1 HVHLEIFKRALNLG
15 NKKIN
20 SETKSFVG
28 IDKRKQIKIDGKIKK
43 LIERDKKVMLT
54 TTRSSYPFVPD
65 KGSGDLVIDIS
76 GNKFIDFS
84 SFISVYNLGVNGNYE
99 IREAIK
105 KQTDKLIHGAFTDYY
120 GELPVAFAEKLIE
133 MFPKGFGKV
142 FFSNSGTEANEAAL
156 KFSKIFT
163 KRQYTLS
170 FYSAFHGRT
179 MGSLG
184 LTASK
189 SSQRE
194 RFGPFNSNIHVPYAY
209 CYRCPFGKEYP
220 SCGMACVDYT
230 KKNVLEKETSG
241 KEISSIFIEPIQ
253 GEGGYVV
260 PPKEFIT
267 EIRKLASDNGI
278 LLVADEVQ
286 SGYMRTGKFLALDNF
301 GVEADI
307 YTMAKSIA
315 SGIPM
320 GVTITR
326 SSLGDIPSG
335 SHANTFGG
343 NLIAT
348 AAATASI
355 NYLKKHSSEIKI
367 QIKNSSELIM
377 KRLNEMSELYSII
390 GDIRGIGLMIG
401 IELVIDRKT
410 KEPAVKEREAILN
423 RCFENGLILLPA
435 GQSVIR
441 IIPPITISKKALEE
455 GLNILEEAIKLENKK
470 LHKLA

>member
-1 HVHLEIFKRALNLG
+1 MYLCYYFVVFMKAEI
-15 NKKIN
+15 
-20 SETKSFVG
+20 
-28 IDKRKQIKIDGKIKK
+28 DDKIKK
-43 LIERDKKVMLT
+43 LIERDKKIMLT

-65 KGSGDLVIDIS
+65 KGSGDIITDIS
-76 GNKFIDFS
+76 GNNFIDFS
-84 SFISVYNLGVNGNYE
+84 SFISVYNLGINGNKQ
-99 IREAIK
+99 IRDAIK
-105 KQTDKLIHGAFTDYY
+105 TQTDKLIHGAFTDYY
-120 GELPVAFAEKLIE
+120 GELPVVFAEKLVS

-220 SCGMACVDYT
+220 SCGMACVEYT
-230 KKNVLEKETSG
+230 KKNVLEKETNG
-241 KEISSIFIEPIQ
+241 KEISAIFLEPIQ
-253 GEGGYVV
+253 GEGGYIV
-260 PPKEFIT
+260 PPKEFVM
-267 EIRKLASDNGI
+267 EIRKLADDNGI
-278 LLVADEVQ
+278 LLVSDEVQ

-301 GVEADI
+301 NVEADI

-326 SSLGDIPSG
+326 TSLGDIPAG

-343 NLIAT
+343 NLIAS
-348 AAATASI
+348 AAANASI
-355 NYLKKHSSEIKI
+355 EYLKKHLSEIKL
-367 QIKNSSELIM
+367 QIKNSSETIM
-377 KRLNEMSELYSII
+377 KRLNQMKEKYEII
-390 GDIRGIGLMIG
+390 GDVRGIGLMIG
-401 IELVIDRKT
+401 VELVTNQKT
-410 KEPAVKEREAILN
+410 KEPAIKEREVLLN
-423 RCFENGLILLPA
+423 DCFQNGLILLPA
-435 GQSVIR
+435 GNSVIR
-441 IIPPITISKKALEE
+441 IIPPITISKKHLEE
-455 GLNILEEAIKLENKK
+455 GLDIFEEAIKKENKK

>member
-1 HVHLEIFKRALNLG
+1 MAINIDEKIKNII
-15 NKKIN
+15 NKDKKI
-20 SETKSFVG
+20 
-28 IDKRKQIKIDGKIKK
+28 
-43 LIERDKKVMLT
+43 MLT
-54 TTRSSYPFVPD
+54 TTRSVYPFIPKTGKEDFVE
-65 KGSGDLVIDIS
+65 DIS

-84 SFISVYNLGVNGNYE
+84 TFISVYNMGINGNYE

-105 KQTDKLIHGAFTDYY
+105 KQTDILIHGAFTDFY
-120 GELPVAFAEKLIE
+120 GEKQVNFAEDLLK
-133 MFPKGFGKV
+133 MMPKGFGRV
-142 FFSNSGTEANEAAL
+142 FFSNSGTESNEAAL

-189 SSQRE
+189 SSQKTH
-194 RFGPFNSNIHVPYAY
+194 FGPFNSNIHVPYAY

-220 SCGMACVDYT
+220 SCGLECVDYT
-230 KKNVLEKETSG
+230 KKNVLEKEVSG
-241 KEISSIFIEPIQ
+241 KEISAIFIEPIQ

-260 PPKEFIT
+260 PPKEFVK
-267 EIRKLASDNGI
+267 EIRKLADDNNI

-301 GVEADI
+301 DVEADI

-315 SGIPM
+315 GGVPM

-343 NLIAT
+343 NLLAI
-348 AAATASI
+348 AAADASLK
-355 NYLKKHSSEIKI
+355 YLNKNISRIRKNIKEGS
-367 QIKNSSELIM
+367 KLIL
-377 KRLNEMSELYSII
+377 KRLNEMKEKYEII
-390 GDIRGIGLMIG
+390 GDVRGIGLMIG
-401 IELVIDRKT
+401 LELVKDKKS
-410 KEPAVKEREAILN
+410 KEPAVKERDKIIEN
-423 RCFENGLILLPA
+423 CFYNGLILLPA
-435 GQSVIR
+435 GDSVIR
-441 IIPPITISKKALEE
+441 IIPPITVNHSTLEK
-455 GLNILEEAIKLENKK
+455 GLNILEEQISKISK
-470 LHKLA
+470 

>member
-1 HVHLEIFKRALNLG
+1 MKVNTD
-15 NKKIN
+15 KKIKN
-20 SETKSFVG
+20 
-28 IDKRKQIKIDGKIKK
+28 I
-43 LIERDKKVMLT
+43 IERDKKVMLS
-54 TTRSSYPFVPD
+54 TTRSSYNFVPD
-65 KGSGDLVIDIS
+65 HGSGEIIFDIS

-84 SFISVYNLGVNGNYE
+84 SFISVYNLGVNGNKE
-99 IREAIK
+99 IRDAIK
-105 KQTDKLIHGAFTDYY
+105 TQTDKLIHGAFTDYY
-120 GELPVAFAEKLIE
+120 GELPVVFAENLLS

-163 KRQYTLS
+163 KRQYTIS

-230 KKNVLEKETSG
+230 KKNVLEKETNG
-241 KEISSIFIEPIQ
+241 KEISAIFIEPIQ

-267 EIRKLASDNGI
+267 EIRKLADDNGI

-301 GVEADI
+301 KVDADI

-315 SGIPM
+315 GGVPM
-320 GVTITR
+320 GVTITKT
-326 SSLGDIPSG
+326 SLGDIPAG

-343 NLIAT
+343 NLIA
-348 AAATASI
+348 AAAANASI
-355 NYLKKHSSEIKI
+355 EYLKKHLSQIKLNIKNTSEIT
-367 QIKNSSELIM
+367 M
-377 KRLNEMSELYSII
+377 RRLNELKEKYEII
-390 GDIRGIGLMIG
+390 GDVRGIGLMIG
-401 IELVIDRKT
+401 VEFVTDRKT
-410 KEPAVKEREAILN
+410 KEPAIKERENILN
-423 RCFENGLILLPA
+423 ECFENGLILLPA

-441 IIPPITISKKALEE
+441 IIPPLTISKETLDKGLEVFE
-455 GLNILEEAIKLENKK
+455 SAVSNANKK
-470 LHKLA
+470 LHKFA